1 MNNLTYRTRK
11 QDFEWASN
19 FYLSQDLPKDWDDM
33 EEDKLFSTLEQLA
46 WQPLENWDGASIWEE
61 IENLAYSVRIYI
73 NKEK

>member
-1 MNNLTYRTRK
+1 MNNLNRTRK
-11 QDFEWASN
+11 QDFEWASG

-33 EEDKLFSTLEQLA
+33 EEGKLFSTLEQLA
-46 WQPLENWDGASIWEE
+46 WQPLEHWDGASICEE

>member
-1 MNNLTYRTRK
+1 MNK
-11 QDFEWASN
+11 QDFEWASS

-33 EEDKLFSTLEQLA
+33 EEGKLFSTLEQLA